1 MTSYAFLGAPRT
13 SQDLLGPQFPCRI
26 LLKIIVEIKDIQEIL
41 DTRQPWTRQRHQGR
55 RVSRREAYPPGLR
68 RRPPGN
74 LLESGSALSGRG
86 PELLYIKSA
95 SRDHTSIL
103 ALVLKVNN
111 AFH

>member
-68 RRPPGN
+68 RSPPGN
-74 LLESGSALSGRG
+74 LLESGSALSGRAPGLRRPPGNLESLWERPLSWRG
-86 PELLYIKSA
+86 PELL
-95 SRDHTSIL
+95 
-103 ALVLKVNN
+103 
-111 AFH
+111 F